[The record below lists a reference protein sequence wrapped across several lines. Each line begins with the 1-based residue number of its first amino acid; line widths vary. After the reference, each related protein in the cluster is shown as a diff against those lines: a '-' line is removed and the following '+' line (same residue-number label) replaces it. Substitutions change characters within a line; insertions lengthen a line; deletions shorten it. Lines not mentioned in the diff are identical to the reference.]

1 MGVEFNPHIF
11 REYDIR
17 GEVVKDLTPAVV
29 ETLGKAFGSR
39 VARAK
44 GKKVAIGRDVRL
56 SSDSLFQLLSKGICS
71 TGCDVV
77 DIGMVPT
84 PLLYFSQFHLRVDA
98 AVMITGSHNPPEF
111 NGFKLLIN
119 KEGVWGR
126 EIQVVA
132 EEMKAGDFVVGNGTV
147 TKVDVINPYI
157 AMVKEKIKFSRK
169 IKVVIDSGNGC
180 GGLVAPRL
188 FREMGCEV
196 IELFSKPDG
205 TFPNHHPDPTV
216 LKNTE
221 ALRREVVA
229 QKAWLGIGYDG
240 DADRIGVVDEKGS
253 LLYGDEVLMIFARDL
268 LGRRRGAKVIFDV
281 KCTSNLPE
289 YVKRFGGVPIMSAT
303 GHSIIKNR
311 MHKEHAELAGE
322 MSAHI
327 FFAED
332 YFGYDDAIFAT
343 ARMLKIADVASGPV
357 SGFLADVPKMHST
370 PEIRVECPDD
380 LKFGIVR
387 ELVDYYRGRY
397 DVIDIDGVRI
407 DFGGGWGL
415 IRASNTQPVL
425 VLRFEARSAQDLER
439 YKREVHAKLVTFKP
453 LSSLR
458 PF

>member
-1 MGVEFNPHIF
+1 MAEQFNPHIF

-17 GEVVKDLTPAVV
+17 GEVVKDLTPLTV
-29 ETLGKAFGSR
+29 ETLGRAFGSR

-56 SSDSLFQLLSKGICS
+56 SSDSLFELLSKGICS

-77 DIGMVPT
+77 DIGAVPT
-84 PLLYFSQFHLRVDA
+84 PLLYFSQFHLGVDA

-111 NGFKLLIN
+111 NGFKLLMN
-119 KEGVWGR
+119 KEGVWGK
-126 EIQVVA
+126 EITLIY
-132 EEMKAGDFVVGNGTV
+132 EEMKAGDFVKGSGTV
-147 TKVDVINPYI
+147 SKADVINPYI
-157 AMVKEKIKFSRK
+157 EMVKSKIQLSRK

-188 FREMGCEV
+188 FKEMGCEV
-196 IELFSKPDG
+196 VELFSEPDG
-205 TFPNHHPDPTV
+205 MFPNHHPDPTV

-221 ALRREVVA
+221 ALRAKVVA
-229 QKAWLGIGYDG
+229 SKAELGIGYDG
-240 DADRIGVVDEKGS
+240 DADRIGVVDDKGN
-253 LLYGDEVLMIFARDL
+253 LLYGDQALMIFAKDL
-268 LGRRRGAKVIFDV
+268 LSRRKGAKVIFDV
-281 KCTSNLPE
+281 KCTSNLPL

-311 MHKEHAELAGE
+311 MHEEHAELAGE

-343 ARMLKIADVASGPV
+343 ARMLKIVDAAGVPASE
-357 SGFLADVPKMHST
+357 FLADVPLMHST
-370 PEIRVECPDD
+370 PEIRVDCPDD
-380 LKFGIVR
+380 LKFGIVK
-387 ELVDYYRGRY
+387 ELVEYYRAKY
-397 DVIDIDGVRI
+397 EVIDIDGVRI

-425 VLRFEARSAQDLER
+425 VLRFEAKSAQDLER
-439 YKREVHAKLVTFKP
+439 YKKEVHEKMVSYKP
-453 LSSLR
+453 LSALR